1 MVFSLCLCNTNVK
14 PAIKRNDKQEFD
26 RGVIGVKKLLAFVF
40 SLVCVLGLFGCN
52 SESASVGIIGGA
64 DGPTAI
70 LLTYSIIKWMY
81 VSGFI
86 GIVVAAVLVALF
98 FYCKKKKK

>member
-1 MVFSLCLCNTNVK
+1 M
-14 PAIKRNDKQEFD
+14 
-26 RGVIGVKKLLAFVF
+26 KKLLAFVLA
-40 SLVCVLGLFGCN
+40 LVCVLGLLGCS

-81 VSGFI
+81 VIGFI
-86 GIVVAAVLVALF
+86 GIVVVAVLVALF